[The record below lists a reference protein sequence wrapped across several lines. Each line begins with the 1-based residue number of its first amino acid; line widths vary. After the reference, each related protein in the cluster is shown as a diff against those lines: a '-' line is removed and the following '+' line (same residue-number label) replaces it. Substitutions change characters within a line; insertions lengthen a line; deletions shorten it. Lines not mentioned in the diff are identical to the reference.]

1 MLTNVFAK
9 TTRDRLMAGL
19 IGAVSCGILLVLTIW
34 IYQDVDVSFYYD
46 FPQAI
51 LDMVG
56 IGPAGSGLAGIAYG
70 SVYNLI
76 GAFVVGGI
84 AISIG
89 ASSIAGEETEGTL
102 GFLLGNPVS
111 RRGVL
116 LSKAASMTL
125 IVAVMGVL
133 LWLAGLIGAAIFDID
148 LAGLMVGSLVFALSL
163 NGLFYGL
170 LAMAIGAST
179 GSRGGASGA
188 ATALMV
194 VGYVAANLLPIAGL
208 TGVARVFPWYYFSG
222 SAPLNNG
229 LDPADV
235 SVLLVLCLVCL
246 AVAWIGVQRRDLR
259 EKGTAV
265 TLLDRLR
272 EHPLT
277 RKVTERL
284 AGSAR
289 VSRIS
294 VKTAT
299 DFQGV
304 LTITASIMFYL
315 GLVEAPVFNL
325 LPDEFIQ
332 VFSSFPDALIA
343 MVGGVDYSTPTG
355 FLTGEVYSI
364 VGPIA
369 VIVLMALMG
378 ARAFGGEE
386 EAHTMGLLMSNPIKR
401 SHVVVEK
408 AIAMALYAFIFG
420 AAAFAGTW
428 IGTRIA
434 GLDEVT
440 VGGIASIST
449 LLALFGLSYGGIAL
463 AVSAATGRTRAATMA
478 TTGFTLVTWFIF
490 SFFPLSESF
499 DRWVN
504 LSPFHWYLGNDPLLN
519 GMDWG
524 SAALFGAAFLALV
537 AVSVVLFERRDLRG

>member
-1 MLTNVFAK
+1 MLANVFSK

-34 IYQDVDVSFYYD
+34 IYQGVDVSFYYD
-46 FPQAI
+46 FPKAI

-56 IGPAGSGLAGIAYG
+56 IAPGGSGVAGIAFG

-76 GAFVVGGI
+76 GAFVVAGV
-84 AISIG
+84 AIGIG
-89 ASSIAGEETEGTL
+89 ASSIAGEEADGTL

-133 LWLAGLIGAAIFDID
+133 LWLSGLIGAVIFDID
-148 LAGLMVGSLVFALSL
+148 LTGLMIGSLVIALSL

-170 LAMAIGAST
+170 LAMAIGAAT
-179 GSRGGASGA
+179 GSRVGASAA
-188 ATALMV
+188 ATALMI
-194 VGYVAANLLPIAGL
+194 VGYVGANLLPLAGL
-208 TGVARVFPWYYFSG
+208 SGVAHIFPWYYFSAG
-222 SAPLNNG
+222 SPLSNG
-229 LDPADV
+229 LDPTDAA
-235 SVLLVLCLVCL
+235 VLIGLCLASL
-246 AVAWIGVQRRDLR
+246 IVAWVGVQRRDLR

-294 VKTAT
+294 VKTAS

-304 LTITASIMFYL
+304 LTITAAIMFYL
-315 GLVEAPVFNL
+315 GLVEAPLFNL

-386 EAHTMGLLMSNPIKR
+386 EAHTMGLLLSNPIKR
-401 SHVVVEK
+401 SQVVVEK
-408 AIAMALYAFIFG
+408 ATAMVIYAFVFG
-420 AAAFAGTW
+420 VAAFAGTW
-428 IGTRIA
+428 LGTRLA

-463 AVSAATGRTRAATMA
+463 AVSAATGRTRAATMV
-478 TTGFTLVTWFIF
+478 TTGFTLATWFIF
-490 SFFPLSESF
+490 SFFPLSETF

-524 SAALFGAAFLALV
+524 AAALFGAAFLVLV
-537 AVSVVLFERRDLRG
+537 AVSVALFERRDLRG